1 MQPKSTKSVLLNE
14 DEAAQHLF
22 LKRQT
27 LAAWRCLG
35 RYNLPFVKVGRS
47 IRYRLSD
54 LEAFLAARTVTSTGE
69 AESL

>member
-1 MQPKSTKSVLLNE
+1 MQAAVRGSVLMTEN
-14 DEAAQHLF
+14 DAADF
-22 LKRQT
+22 LGVAKQT
-27 LAAWRCLG
+27 LSVWRCTG
-35 RYNLPFVKVGRS
+35 RYALPYVKLGRS